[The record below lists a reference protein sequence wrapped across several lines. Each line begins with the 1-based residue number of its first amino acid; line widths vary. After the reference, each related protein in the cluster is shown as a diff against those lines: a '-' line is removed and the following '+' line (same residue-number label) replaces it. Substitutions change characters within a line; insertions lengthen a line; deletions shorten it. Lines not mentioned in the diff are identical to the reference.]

1 MWTFRGKY
9 LGAAKNF
16 LLERKK
22 KRFKLFSIPFSFAIV
37 IIFTIM
43 AIILSDGKIDD
54 KIVIFET
61 NQLHKHVKYA
71 KKSGIY
77 ALILHNYP
85 ILVRSTGIEPAWSY
99 PQDP

>member
-1 MWTFRGKY
+1 MYSKGFCYKGEKDIEMWTPKWTPKIGVNGKKTDFR
-9 LGAAKNF
+9 
-16 LLERKK
+16 
-22 KRFKLFSIPFSFAIV
+22 P
-37 IIFTIM
+37 
-43 AIILSDGKIDD
+43 
-54 KIVIFET
+54 
-61 NQLHKHVKYA
+61 HKHVKYA